1 MTTRGEFPERI
12 RGEMARTRGLPAR
25 EPAARPTQ
33 PRERLDVL
41 RRELSER
48 WRESL
53 ERFGR
58 EFERVGG
65 VLHRVAEVG
74 DVVDVVARIAAERA
88 MDKVV
93 AWPGATLG
101 LDVTAPLAARG
112 LRATLMPGAEVAP
125 AERERLRAVA
135 GAAPPGVAGAGGPT

>member
-1 MTTRGEFPERI
+1 MTTRAEFLERI
-12 RGEMARTRGLPAR
+12 RAEVARTQGLPAR
-25 EPAARPTQ
+25 EPAVRPARPH
-33 PRERLDVL
+33 ERLDVL

-48 WRESL
+48 WRENL

-58 EFERVGG
+58 ELERVGG
-65 VLHRVAEVG
+65 VLHRVAEAA

-112 LRATLMPGAEVAP
+112 LQATLMPGAEVGS
-125 AERERLRAVA
+125 AERERLRDVA
-135 GAAPPGVAGAGGPT
+135 AAAQLGV